1 MGKYFDMLMED
12 VRMREGLHSCM
23 NCGVCTGVCPAA
35 EFYNYDPRQIVNIV
49 QTQDDDA
56 IEELMRSDVIW
67 YCGECMSCRPR
78 CPRGNTPAYVI
89 QALRTLSQKL
99 GFFVE
104 SEKGRQQL
112 ALKRII
118 GEFRG
123 ETPLVGKSP
132 TFRAALEAAGVD
144 LVFTPTPEI
153 MYPQG
158 LASQTF
164 VEVPG
169 ISSLLEGALR
179 PGHFRGVST
188 VVTKL
193 FNLVQPNVACFGE
206 KDYQQLALIRKMVA
220 DMAMPIEIVGV
231 PTVRAEDG
239 LALSSRNGYLT
250 AAERAIAP
258 ELART
263 MNWIAGQIEAG
274 NSHLPSLVAQ
284 ASQRLDNAGFR
295 TDAIDIVDADTL
307 ESASAESQRLVILMA
322 AYLGK
327 ARLID
332 NRVVALRG

>member
-1 MGKYFDMLMED
+1 MSAGVCAPVLPSPLTTPSFIDSSEGELTMLVVNNPAALREQIGQWH
-12 VRMREGLHSCM
+12 REGRAIAFVPTMGNLHQGHLTLVEEARRHGDKVVVSIFV
-23 NCGVCTGVCPAA
+23 NPLQFDKA
-35 EFYNYDPRQIVNIV
+35 EDLANYP
-49 QTQDDDA
+49 
-56 IEELMRSDVIW
+56 
-67 YCGECMSCRPR
+67 
-78 CPRGNTPAYVI
+78 
-89 QALRTLSQKL
+89 RTLEQDC
-99 GFFVE
+99 
-104 SEKGRQQL
+104 
-112 ALKRII
+112 
-118 GEFRG
+118 
-123 ETPLVGKSP
+123 
-132 TFRAALEAAGVD
+132 AALEAAGVD

>member
-1 MGKYFDMLMED
+1 MSAGACAPVSPSPLTTPSFIDSSEGELTMLVVNNPAALREQIGQWH
-12 VRMREGLHSCM
+12 REGRAIAFVPTMGNLHQGHLTLVEEARRHGDKVVVSIFV
-23 NCGVCTGVCPAA
+23 NPLQFDKA
-35 EFYNYDPRQIVNIV
+35 EDLANYP
-49 QTQDDDA
+49 
-56 IEELMRSDVIW
+56 
-67 YCGECMSCRPR
+67 
-78 CPRGNTPAYVI
+78 
-89 QALRTLSQKL
+89 RTLEQDC
-99 GFFVE
+99 
-104 SEKGRQQL
+104 
-112 ALKRII
+112 
-118 GEFRG
+118 
-123 ETPLVGKSP
+123 
-132 TFRAALEAAGVD
+132 AALEAAGVD

-263 MNWIAGQIEAG
+263 MNWIAEQIETG

-332 NRVVALRG
+332 NRVVTLRG

>member
-1 MGKYFDMLMED
+1 MSSGVCAPVSPSPLTTPSFIDSSEGELTMLVVNNPAALREQIGQWH
-12 VRMREGLHSCM
+12 REGRAIAFVPTMGNLHQGHLTLVEEARRHGDKVVVSIFV
-23 NCGVCTGVCPAA
+23 NPLQFDKA
-35 EFYNYDPRQIVNIV
+35 EDLANYP
-49 QTQDDDA
+49 
-56 IEELMRSDVIW
+56 
-67 YCGECMSCRPR
+67 
-78 CPRGNTPAYVI
+78 
-89 QALRTLSQKL
+89 RTLEQDC
-99 GFFVE
+99 
-104 SEKGRQQL
+104 
-112 ALKRII
+112 
-118 GEFRG
+118 
-123 ETPLVGKSP
+123 
-132 TFRAALEAAGVD
+132 AALEAAGVD

-307 ESASAESQRLVILMA
+307 ESASAESQRRVILMA

>member
-1 MGKYFDMLMED
+1 MSAGVCAPVSPSPLTTPSFIDSSEGELTMLVVNNPAALREQIGQWH
-12 VRMREGLHSCM
+12 REGRAIAFVPTMGNLHQGHLTLVEEARRHGDKVVVSIFV
-23 NCGVCTGVCPAA
+23 NPLQFDKA
-35 EFYNYDPRQIVNIV
+35 EDLANYP
-49 QTQDDDA
+49 
-56 IEELMRSDVIW
+56 
-67 YCGECMSCRPR
+67 
-78 CPRGNTPAYVI
+78 
-89 QALRTLSQKL
+89 RTLEQDC
-99 GFFVE
+99 
-104 SEKGRQQL
+104 
-112 ALKRII
+112 
-118 GEFRG
+118 
-123 ETPLVGKSP
+123 
-132 TFRAALEAAGVD
+132 AALEAAGVD

-263 MNWIAGQIEAG
+263 MNWIAEQIEAG

-332 NRVVALRG
+332 NRVFALRG

>member
-1 MGKYFDMLMED
+1 MSAGACAPVLPSPLTTPSFIDSSEGELTMLIVNNPAALREQIGQWH
-12 VRMREGLHSCM
+12 REGRAIAFVPTMGNLHQGHLTLVEEARRHGDKVVVSIFV
-23 NCGVCTGVCPAA
+23 NPLQFDKA
-35 EFYNYDPRQIVNIV
+35 EDLANYP
-49 QTQDDDA
+49 
-56 IEELMRSDVIW
+56 
-67 YCGECMSCRPR
+67 
-78 CPRGNTPAYVI
+78 
-89 QALRTLSQKL
+89 RTLEQDC
-99 GFFVE
+99 
-104 SEKGRQQL
+104 
-112 ALKRII
+112 
-118 GEFRG
+118 
-123 ETPLVGKSP
+123 
-132 TFRAALEAAGVD
+132 AALEAAGVD

-263 MNWIAGQIEAG
+263 MNWIAEQIEVG

>member
-1 MGKYFDMLMED
+1 MLVVNNPAALREQIGQW
-12 VRMREGLHSCM
+12 RREGRAIAFVPTMGNLHQGHLTLVDEARSRGDKVVVSIFV
-23 NCGVCTGVCPAA
+23 NPLQFDKA
-35 EFYNYDPRQIVNIV
+35 EDLANYP
-49 QTQDDDA
+49 
-56 IEELMRSDVIW
+56 
-67 YCGECMSCRPR
+67 
-78 CPRGNTPAYVI
+78 
-89 QALRTLSQKL
+89 RTLEQDC
-99 GFFVE
+99 
-104 SEKGRQQL
+104 
-112 ALKRII
+112 
-118 GEFRG
+118 
-123 ETPLVGKSP
+123 
-132 TFRAALEAAGVD
+132 AALQAAGVD
-144 LVFTPTPEI
+144 LVFTPTPEL

-169 ISSLLEGALR
+169 LSSLLEGALR

-193 FNLVQPNVACFGE
+193 FNLVQPDVACFGQ

-220 DMAMPIEIVGV
+220 DMAMPVEIVGV

-250 AAERAIAP
+250 AAERTLAP

-263 MNWIAGQIEAG
+263 MNWIAEQIETG
-274 NSHLPSLVAQ
+274 NHHLPSLVAQ

-307 ESASAESQRLVILMA
+307 ESSTAASKRLVILMA

-332 NRVVALRG
+332 NSVVTLQG

>member
-1 MGKYFDMLMED
+1 MLVVNNPAALREQIGQW
-12 VRMREGLHSCM
+12 RREGRAIAFVPTMGNLHQGHLTLVDEARSRGDKVVVSIFV
-23 NCGVCTGVCPAA
+23 NPLQFDKA
-35 EFYNYDPRQIVNIV
+35 EDLANYP
-49 QTQDDDA
+49 
-56 IEELMRSDVIW
+56 
-67 YCGECMSCRPR
+67 
-78 CPRGNTPAYVI
+78 
-89 QALRTLSQKL
+89 RTLEQDC
-99 GFFVE
+99 
-104 SEKGRQQL
+104 
-112 ALKRII
+112 
-118 GEFRG
+118 
-123 ETPLVGKSP
+123 
-132 TFRAALEAAGVD
+132 AALQAAGVD
-144 LVFTPTPEI
+144 LVFTPTPEL

-169 ISSLLEGALR
+169 LSSLLEGALR

-193 FNLVQPNVACFGE
+193 FNLVQPDVACFGQ

-220 DMAMPIEIVGV
+220 DMAMPVEIIGV

-250 AAERAIAP
+250 AAERALAP

-263 MNWIAGQIEAG
+263 MNWIAEQIEAG
-274 NSHLPSLVAQ
+274 NHHLPSLVAQ

-307 ESASAESQRLVILMA
+307 ESASAASKRLVILMA

-332 NRVVALRG
+332 NSVVTLQG

>member
-1 MGKYFDMLMED
+1 MSAGACAPVSPSPLTTPSFIDSSEGELTMLVVNNPAALREQIGQWH
-12 VRMREGLHSCM
+12 REGRAIAFVPTMGNLHQGHLTLVEEARRHGDKVVVSIFV
-23 NCGVCTGVCPAA
+23 NPLQFDKA
-35 EFYNYDPRQIVNIV
+35 EDLANYP
-49 QTQDDDA
+49 
-56 IEELMRSDVIW
+56 
-67 YCGECMSCRPR
+67 
-78 CPRGNTPAYVI
+78 
-89 QALRTLSQKL
+89 RTLEQDC
-99 GFFVE
+99 
-104 SEKGRQQL
+104 
-112 ALKRII
+112 
-118 GEFRG
+118 
-123 ETPLVGKSP
+123 
-132 TFRAALEAAGVD
+132 AALEAAGVD

-250 AAERAIAP
+250 AAKRAIAP

>member
-1 MGKYFDMLMED
+1 MSSGVCAPVSPSPLTTPSFIDSSEGELTMLVVNNPAALREQIGQWH
-12 VRMREGLHSCM
+12 REGRAIAFVPTMGNLHQGHLTLVEEARRHGDKVVVSIFV
-23 NCGVCTGVCPAA
+23 NPLQFDKA
-35 EFYNYDPRQIVNIV
+35 EDLANYP
-49 QTQDDDA
+49 
-56 IEELMRSDVIW
+56 
-67 YCGECMSCRPR
+67 
-78 CPRGNTPAYVI
+78 
-89 QALRTLSQKL
+89 RTLEQDC
-99 GFFVE
+99 
-104 SEKGRQQL
+104 
-112 ALKRII
+112 
-118 GEFRG
+118 
-123 ETPLVGKSP
+123 
-132 TFRAALEAAGVD
+132 AALEAAGVD

>member
-1 MGKYFDMLMED
+1 MASRRPCHRIRAHHGQSAPGHLTLVEEARRHGDKVVVSIFVNPLQFDKAED
-12 VRMREGLHSCM
+12 L
-23 NCGVCTGVCPAA
+23 A
-35 EFYNYDPRQIVNIV
+35 NYP
-49 QTQDDDA
+49 
-56 IEELMRSDVIW
+56 
-67 YCGECMSCRPR
+67 
-78 CPRGNTPAYVI
+78 
-89 QALRTLSQKL
+89 RTLEQDC
-99 GFFVE
+99 
-104 SEKGRQQL
+104 
-112 ALKRII
+112 
-118 GEFRG
+118 
-123 ETPLVGKSP
+123 
-132 TFRAALEAAGVD
+132 AALEAAGVD
-144 LVFTPTPEI
+144 MVFTPTPEI

-169 ISSLLEGALR
+169 LSSLLEGALR

-193 FNLVQPNVACFGE
+193 FNLVQPDVACFGQ

-250 AAERAIAP
+250 AAERALAP

-263 MNWIAGQIEAG
+263 MNWIAEQIEG
-274 NSHLPSLVAQ
+274 GDRHLPSLVAR

-332 NRVVALRG
+332 NRVVTLRG

>member
-1 MGKYFDMLMED
+1 MLVVNNPAALREQIGQW
-12 VRMREGLHSCM
+12 RREGRAIAFVPTMGNLHQGHLTLVDQARSRGDKVVVSIFV
-23 NCGVCTGVCPAA
+23 NPLQFDKA
-35 EFYNYDPRQIVNIV
+35 EDLANYP
-49 QTQDDDA
+49 
-56 IEELMRSDVIW
+56 
-67 YCGECMSCRPR
+67 
-78 CPRGNTPAYVI
+78 
-89 QALRTLSQKL
+89 RTLEQDC
-99 GFFVE
+99 
-104 SEKGRQQL
+104 
-112 ALKRII
+112 
-118 GEFRG
+118 
-123 ETPLVGKSP
+123 
-132 TFRAALEAAGVD
+132 AALQAAGVD
-144 LVFTPTPEI
+144 LVFTPTPEL

-169 ISSLLEGALR
+169 LSSLLEGALR

-193 FNLVQPNVACFGE
+193 FNLVQPDVACFGQ

-220 DMAMPIEIVGV
+220 DMAMPVEIVGV

-250 AAERAIAP
+250 AAERALAP

-263 MNWIAGQIEAG
+263 MNWIAEQIEAG
-274 NSHLPSLVAQ
+274 NHHLPSLVAQ

-307 ESASAESQRLVILMA
+307 ESASAASKRLVILMA

-332 NRVVALRG
+332 NSVVTLQG

>member
-1 MGKYFDMLMED
+1 MSAGACAPGSPSPLTTPSFIDSSEGELTMLVVNNPAALREQIGQWH
-12 VRMREGLHSCM
+12 REGRAIAFVPTMGNLHQGHLTLVEEARRHGDKVVVSIFV
-23 NCGVCTGVCPAA
+23 NPLQFDKA
-35 EFYNYDPRQIVNIV
+35 EDLANYP
-49 QTQDDDA
+49 
-56 IEELMRSDVIW
+56 
-67 YCGECMSCRPR
+67 
-78 CPRGNTPAYVI
+78 
-89 QALRTLSQKL
+89 RTLEQDC
-99 GFFVE
+99 
-104 SEKGRQQL
+104 
-112 ALKRII
+112 
-118 GEFRG
+118 
-123 ETPLVGKSP
+123 
-132 TFRAALEAAGVD
+132 AALEAAGVD

-263 MNWIAGQIEAG
+263 MNWIAEQIETG

>member
-1 MGKYFDMLMED
+1 MSAGACAPVSPSPLTTPSFIDSSEGELTMLVVNNPAALREQIGQWH
-12 VRMREGLHSCM
+12 REGRAIAFVPTMGNLHQGHLTLVEEARRHGDKVVVSIFV
-23 NCGVCTGVCPAA
+23 NPLQFDKA
-35 EFYNYDPRQIVNIV
+35 EDLANYP
-49 QTQDDDA
+49 
-56 IEELMRSDVIW
+56 
-67 YCGECMSCRPR
+67 
-78 CPRGNTPAYVI
+78 
-89 QALRTLSQKL
+89 RTLEQDC
-99 GFFVE
+99 
-104 SEKGRQQL
+104 
-112 ALKRII
+112 
-118 GEFRG
+118 
-123 ETPLVGKSP
+123 
-132 TFRAALEAAGVD
+132 AALEAAGVD

-263 MNWIAGQIEAG
+263 MNWIAEQIEAG

-332 NRVVALRG
+332 NRVVTLRG

>member
-1 MGKYFDMLMED
+1 MSAGACVPVLPSPLTTPSFIDSSEGELTMLVVNNPAALREQIGQWH
-12 VRMREGLHSCM
+12 REGRAIAFVPTMGNLHQGHLTLVEEARRHGDKVVVSIFV
-23 NCGVCTGVCPAA
+23 NPLQFDKA
-35 EFYNYDPRQIVNIV
+35 EDLANYP
-49 QTQDDDA
+49 
-56 IEELMRSDVIW
+56 
-67 YCGECMSCRPR
+67 
-78 CPRGNTPAYVI
+78 
-89 QALRTLSQKL
+89 RTLEQDC
-99 GFFVE
+99 
-104 SEKGRQQL
+104 
-112 ALKRII
+112 
-118 GEFRG
+118 
-123 ETPLVGKSP
+123 
-132 TFRAALEAAGVD
+132 AALEAAGVD

-263 MNWIAGQIEAG
+263 MNWIAEQIEAG